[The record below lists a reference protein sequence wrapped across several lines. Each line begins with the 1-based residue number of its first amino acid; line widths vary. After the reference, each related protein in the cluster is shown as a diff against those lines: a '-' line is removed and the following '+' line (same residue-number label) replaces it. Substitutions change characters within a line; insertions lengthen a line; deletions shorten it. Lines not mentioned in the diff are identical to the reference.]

1 MLRYAKCNC
10 VKWRKVL
17 SLLGFGYL
25 EMITL
30 LGVYYYIIYRVKVC
44 GVAGNVVFIGGWGL
58 GEGWEGGA
66 EQNSSFA
73 PRCAKSAPPQPWTLH
88 LGTFFCSMR
97 GRVLLGWE
105 KPPTHNV

>member
-1 MLRYAKCNC
+1 MLRHAKCNC

-44 GVAGNVVFIGGWGL
+44 DVLETLVVIG
-58 GEGWEGGA
+58 
-66 EQNSSFA
+66 FA
-73 PRCAKSAPPQPWTLH
+73 
-88 LGTFFCSMR
+88 
-97 GRVLLGWE
+97 VLSDDRW
-105 KPPTHNV
+105 HAFRF